1 MFLLSRKYFSKGV
14 NPLKRALIKGVNTR
28 MSDINVPRSGS
39 LGFKPKVRADRI
51 YPDIDNWKET
61 DEQKPLGFA
70 GYKVGMTRVVMI
82 DDQEG
87 ATKGQ
92 EVAEAVTILEA
103 PPLRVYGARFYTEDP
118 NTGKQ
123 VFTEAWTESPSKELQ
138 NAVDLPKDGNLDNLE
153 KAKERDDITDVR
165 LLVHTQPTRTGMSKE
180 KPANFELGI
189 GGSVEEKTEYAE
201 EMIGK
206 EIEFSEVF
214 DEGDFSDAVAV
225 TKGKGTE
232 GPVKRYGIKKLGHK
246 TQKKRR
252 KAGNVGPWHPDTLS
266 WRVPLPGQQGY
277 NNRTELNKRILN
289 TGDAEE
295 VQRDGGFKNYGEVES
310 NYILIKGSVP
320 GATKRLIRLRTAI
333 RNDENPGEPEITHIN
348 K

>member
-1 MFLLSRKYFSKGV
+1 MPKKNR
-14 NPLKRALIKGVNTR
+14 
-28 MSDINVPRSGS
+28 PRSGS
-39 LGFKPKVRADRI
+39 LQFKPKVRAERI
-51 YPDIDNWKET
+51 YPDISKWEET

-70 GYKVGMTRVVMI
+70 GYKVGMTRVLMI

-87 ATKGQ
+87 ATRGQ

-118 NTGKQ
+118 NSGKQ

-138 NAVDLPKDGNLDNLE
+138 EAVDIPKDGNLDNFE
-153 KAKERDDITDVR
+153 KAEKHADRLSDVT
-165 LLVHTQPTRTGMSKE
+165 LLVHTQPQHTGLSTS

-189 GGSVEEKTEYAE
+189 GGDIEDKLEYAE

-206 EIEFSEVF
+206 EIEFGDVF
-214 DEGDFSDAVAV
+214 EEGDYSDVIAV
-225 TKGKGTE
+225 TKGKGFE
-232 GPVKRYGIKKLGHK
+232 GPIKRYGIKKLDHK

-266 WRVPLPGQQGY
+266 WRVPLPGQQGF
-277 NNRTELNKRILN
+277 NNRTELNKRILEH
-289 TGDAEE
+289 GEEPEE
-295 VQRDGGFKNYGEVES
+295 VQRDGGFKGYGEVQS

-320 GATKRLIRLRTAI
+320 GPSKRIVRLRTAL
-333 RNDENPGEPEITHIN
+333 RNDENPGKPEITHIDQ
-348 K
+348 